1 MAKQANRKLIGGFV
15 LIAVAIMAASV
26 VIFGSGK
33 FFKEKDE
40 YVLYFEGSVRGL
52 GIGAPVLFLE
62 GLDLKEIQTRI
73 NSILASVDRLLK
85 NPDLE
90 TGLNDLRG
98 GVQDARHLLNNADA
112 KMDAL
117 TDSLNRTAE
126 DVHALIV
133 NVGGH
138 AKNLSRSMQATLTE
152 AQEALKGASEDIHA
166 VSGDARNLLRTLDS
180 QVEPLSA
187 KAQGTLDQAKTALS
201 AVNDLMGDRS
211 DTRQKMNRALE
222 AMDTRQKMNR
232 ALEAMAAAAQSANS
246 LMDYLDRHPEALL
259 QGKGGR

>member
-1 MAKQANRKLIGGFV
+1 
-15 LIAVAIMAASV
+15 
-26 VIFGSGK
+26 
-33 FFKEKDE
+33 
-40 YVLYFEGSVRGL
+40 
-52 GIGAPVLFLE
+52 
-62 GLDLKEIQTRI
+62 
-73 NSILASVDRLLK
+73 
-85 NPDLE
+85 
-90 TGLNDLRG
+90 
-98 GVQDARHLLNNADA
+98 
-112 KMDAL
+112 MDAL

-187 KAQGTLDQAKTALS
+187 KAQGTLDQAKTTLS

-211 DTRQKMNRALE
+211 
-222 AMDTRQKMNR
+222 DTRQKMNR